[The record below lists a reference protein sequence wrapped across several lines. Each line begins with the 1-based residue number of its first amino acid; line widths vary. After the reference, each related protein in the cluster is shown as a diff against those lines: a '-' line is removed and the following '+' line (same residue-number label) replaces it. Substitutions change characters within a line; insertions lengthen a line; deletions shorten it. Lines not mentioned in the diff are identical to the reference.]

1 MNCDIIKDLLPL
13 YCDGVCSEE
22 TSRAVEEHLTTCPA
36 CRTLLDEMRRE
47 PLMPELIQTQAK
59 QEAKVLQGVKRKFSL
74 RRRLSVL
81 AVALVAMVALVV
93 LTASSDIENPIPY
106 QEGMV
111 TAKLAVDE
119 AIDIY
124 FHGDHYASFWAFYRE
139 ATEGNNIYFC
149 YTRTLKSS
157 TMPLTADHGH
167 ICIGNT
173 LMTDFTTASYQ
184 VPATQNINAV
194 YYLEASQENYLNLPA
209 MSDAEFTQVVQDAIL
224 LWERKEG

>member
-22 TSRAVEEHLTTCPA
+22 TNRAVEEHLTTCPA
-36 CRTLLDEMRRE
+36 CRALLDEMRQE
-47 PLMPELIQTQAK
+47 PVMPEPIRTQVK

-74 RRRLSVL
+74 HRRLSVL

-93 LTASSDIENPIPY
+93 LTASSDIENPIPH

-124 FHGDHYASFWAFYRE
+124 FHGNHYASFWAFYRE
-139 ATEGNNIYFC
+139 TTDGNDIYFC
-149 YTRTLKSS
+149 YTQTLKSS
-157 TMPLTADHGH
+157 ALPLTADHGH

-184 VPATQNINAV
+184 VPDSQNINAV
-194 YYLEASQENYLNLPA
+194 YYLEASQEDYLNLPA
-209 MSDAEFTQVVQDAIL
+209 MSDAEFAQAAQDSVL
-224 LWERKEG
+224 LWERDKV

>member
-22 TSRAVEEHLTTCPA
+22 TSRAVEEHLTTCPV
-36 CRTLLDEMRRE
+36 CRALLDEMQRE
-47 PLMPELIQTQAK
+47 PVMPELIQTQAK

-184 VPATQNINAV
+184 VPATQNINDV
-194 YYLEASQENYLNLPA
+194 YYLEASQEDYLNLPA

>member
-13 YCDGVCSEE
+13 YCDGVCSGE
-22 TSRAVEEHLTTCPA
+22 TSRAVEEHLTTCPT

-47 PLMPELIQTQAK
+47 TVMPEPIQTQAK

-81 AVALVAMVALVV
+81 AVALVAMVTLVV

-106 QEGMV
+106 REGMV

-119 AIDIY
+119 AIDIH
-124 FHGDHYASFWAFYRE
+124 FFGNHYASFWAFYRE
-139 ATEGNNIYFC
+139 TADGNDVYFC
-149 YTRTLKSS
+149 YTQTLKSS
-157 TMPLTADHGH
+157 ALPLTADHGH

-184 VPATQNINAV
+184 VPAPQNINAV
-194 YYLEASQENYLNLPA
+194 YYLEASQEDYLNLPA
-209 MSDAEFTQVVQDAIL
+209 MSDTEFIQAAQDAVL
-224 LWERKEG
+224 LWEREAG

>member
-22 TSRAVEEHLTTCPA
+22 TSRTVEEHLTTCPA

-47 PLMPELIQTQAK
+47 PLMPEPIQTQAK

-106 QEGMV
+106 QEEIGR
-111 TAKLAVDE
+111 
-119 AIDIY
+119 
-124 FHGDHYASFWAFYRE
+124 ASCRE
-139 ATEGNNIYFC
+139 
-149 YTRTLKSS
+149 R
-157 TMPLTADHGH
+157 
-167 ICIGNT
+167 
-173 LMTDFTTASYQ
+173 
-184 VPATQNINAV
+184 V
-194 YYLEASQENYLNLPA
+194 
-209 MSDAEFTQVVQDAIL
+209 
-224 LWERKEG
+224 

>member
-13 YCDGVCSEE
+13 YCDGVCSDE
-22 TSRAVEEHLTTCPA
+22 TAKAVEEHLTTCPTCCA
-36 CRTLLDEMRRE
+36 LLDEMRQE
-47 PLMPELIQTQAK
+47 PIVPEPIQTQAQ

-81 AVALVAMVALVV
+81 AVALVALVTLVA

-106 QEGMV
+106 QDGLV

-124 FHGDHYASFWAFYRE
+124 FSGNHYASFWAFYRE
-139 ATEGNNIYFC
+139 TADGNDVYFC
-149 YTRTLKSS
+149 YTQTLKSS
-157 TMPLTADHGH
+157 ALPLTADHGH

-184 VPATQNINAV
+184 VPAPHNINAV
-194 YYLEASQENYLNLPA
+194 YYLEASQEDYLNLPA
-209 MSDAEFTQVVQDAIL
+209 MSDVEFTQVAQDAVL
-224 LWERKEG
+224 LWERDEA

>member
-47 PLMPELIQTQAK
+47 PVMPEPIQTQAK

-119 AIDIY
+119 AIDIHFY
-124 FHGDHYASFWAFYRE
+124 GNHYASFWAFYRE
-139 ATEGNNIYFC
+139 TADGNDIYFC
-149 YTRTLKSS
+149 YTQTLKSS
-157 TMPLTADHGH
+157 TLPLTADHGH

-184 VPATQNINAV
+184 VPDSQNINAV
-194 YYLEASQENYLNLPA
+194 YYLEASQEDYLNLPA
-209 MSDAEFTQVVQDAIL
+209 MSDTEFTQVSQDAVL
-224 LWERKEG
+224 LWEREAG

>member
-47 PLMPELIQTQAK
+47 PVMPEPIQTQAK

-119 AIDIY
+119 AIDIHFY
-124 FHGDHYASFWAFYRE
+124 GNHYASFWAFYRE
-139 ATEGNNIYFC
+139 TADGNDIYFC
-149 YTRTLKSS
+149 YTQTLKSS
-157 TMPLTADHGH
+157 TLPLTADHGH

-173 LMTDFTTASYQ
+173 LMTDFTTASCQ
-184 VPATQNINAV
+184 VPDSQNINAV
-194 YYLEASQENYLNLPA
+194 YYLEASQEDYLNLPA
-209 MSDAEFTQVVQDAIL
+209 MSDTEFTQVSQDAVL
-224 LWERKEG
+224 LWEREAG

>member
-22 TSRAVEEHLTTCPA
+22 TSRTVEEHLTTCPA

-47 PLMPELIQTQAK
+47 PLMPEPIQTQAK

-111 TAKLAVDE
+111 TVKLAVDE
-119 AIDIY
+119 AIDIH
-124 FHGDHYASFWAFYRE
+124 FFGNHYASFWAFYRE
-139 ATEGNNIYFC
+139 TADGNDVYFC
-149 YTRTLKSS
+149 YTQTLKSS
-157 TMPLTADHGH
+157 TLPLTADHGH
-167 ICIGNT
+167 ICIGNAG
-173 LMTDFTTASYQ
+173 MTDFSTALYQ
-184 VPATQNINAV
+184 VPYSQDINAV
-194 YYLEASQENYLNLPA
+194 YYLEASQEDYLNLPA

>member
-22 TSRAVEEHLTTCPA
+22 TSRAVEEHLTTCPV
-36 CRTLLDEMRRE
+36 CRALLDEMQRE
-47 PLMPELIQTQAK
+47 PVMPELIQTQAK

-74 RRRLSVL
+74 HRRLSVL

-194 YYLEASQENYLNLPA
+194 YYLEASQEDYLNLPA

>member
-22 TSRAVEEHLTTCPA
+22 TSRAVEEHLTTCPV
-36 CRTLLDEMRRE
+36 CRALLDEMQRE
-47 PLMPELIQTQAK
+47 PVMPELIQTQAK

-111 TAKLAVDE
+111 IAKLAVDE

-194 YYLEASQENYLNLPA
+194 YYLEASQEDYLNLPA

>member
-47 PLMPELIQTQAK
+47 PVMPEPIQTQAK

-119 AIDIY
+119 AIDIHFY
-124 FHGDHYASFWAFYRE
+124 GDHYASFWAFYRE
-139 ATEGNNIYFC
+139 TADRNDIYFC
-149 YTRTLKSS
+149 YTQTLKSS
-157 TMPLTADHGH
+157 TLPLTADHGH

-184 VPATQNINAV
+184 VPYSQDINAV
-194 YYLEASQENYLNLPA
+194 YYLEASQEDYLNLPA
-209 MSDAEFTQVVQDAIL
+209 MSDDEFTQAAQDAVL
-224 LWERKEG
+224 LWEREAG

>member
-47 PLMPELIQTQAK
+47 PVMPEPIQTQAK

-119 AIDIY
+119 AIDIH
-124 FHGDHYASFWAFYRE
+124 FFGNHYASFWAFYRE
-139 ATEGNNIYFC
+139 TADGNNVYFC
-149 YTRTLKSS
+149 YTQTLKSS
-157 TMPLTADHGH
+157 TLPLTADHGH

-184 VPATQNINAV
+184 VPDSQNINAV
-194 YYLEASQENYLNLPA
+194 YYLEASQEDYLNLPA
-209 MSDAEFTQVVQDAIL
+209 MSDTEFTQVSQDAVL
-224 LWERKEG
+224 LWEREAG

>member
-22 TSRAVEEHLTTCPA
+22 TSRAVEEHLTTCPV
-36 CRTLLDEMRRE
+36 CRALLDEMQRE
-47 PLMPELIQTQAK
+47 PVMPELIQTQAK

>member
-22 TSRAVEEHLTTCPA
+22 TNRAVEEHLTTCPA
-36 CRTLLDEMRRE
+36 CRALLDEMRQE
-47 PLMPELIQTQAK
+47 PVMPEPIRTQAK

-93 LTASSDIENPIPY
+93 FTASSDIENPIPH

-124 FHGDHYASFWAFYRE
+124 FHGNHYASFWAFYRE
-139 ATEGNNIYFC
+139 TTDGNDIYFC
-149 YTRTLKSS
+149 YTQTLKSS
-157 TMPLTADHGH
+157 ALPLTADHGH

-184 VPATQNINAV
+184 VPDSQNINAV
-194 YYLEASQENYLNLPA
+194 YYLEASQEDYLNLPA
-209 MSDAEFTQVVQDAIL
+209 MSDAEFTQAAQDSVL
-224 LWERKEG
+224 LWERDKV

>member
-13 YCDGVCSEE
+13 YCDGVCSGE
-22 TSRAVEEHLTTCPA
+22 TSRAVEEHLTTCPT

-47 PLMPELIQTQAK
+47 TVMPEPIQTQAK

-81 AVALVAMVALVV
+81 AVALVAMVTLVV

-119 AIDIY
+119 AIDIH
-124 FHGDHYASFWAFYRE
+124 FFGNHYASFWAFYRE
-139 ATEGNNIYFC
+139 TADGNDVYFC
-149 YTRTLKSS
+149 YTQTLKSS
-157 TMPLTADHGH
+157 ALPLTADHGH

-184 VPATQNINAV
+184 VPAPQNINAV
-194 YYLEASQENYLNLPA
+194 YYLEASQEDYLNLPA
-209 MSDAEFTQVVQDAIL
+209 MSDTEFIQAAQDAVL
-224 LWERKEG
+224 LWEREAG